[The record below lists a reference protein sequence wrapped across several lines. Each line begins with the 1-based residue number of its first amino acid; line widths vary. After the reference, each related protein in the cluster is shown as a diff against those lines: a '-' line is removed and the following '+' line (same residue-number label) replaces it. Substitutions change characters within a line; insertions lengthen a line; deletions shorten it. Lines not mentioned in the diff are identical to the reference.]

1 MPTRHIAFGA
11 LLATL
16 ALSLAGCQSLRDAA
30 GMERIEPDAFA
41 ISPKPPLV
49 IPPDYNLR
57 PPAPGAPPTN
67 TLDPAEAAEAAVV
80 GMPSSTPP
88 PGHFSMVEQ
97 DLLAKSGAASARN
110 SIRQQITADNRNMQI
125 ADHSFT
131 NQLLF
136 GIYGPS
142 NNADKEV
149 NASAEAARL
158 DAKMTGATTA
168 PTPQD
173 RIHRAQ
179 PQSHDQGWFSNL
191 FDGLF

>member
-1 MPTRHIAFGA
+1 MPTRHIAVGA

-41 ISPKPPLV
+41 ISTKPPLV

-67 TLDPAEAAEAAVV
+67 ALDPAEAAEAAVA
-80 GMPSSTPP
+80 GMPSSAPP

-97 DLLAKSGAASARN
+97 DLLAKSGAASAKD
-110 SIRQQITADNRNMQI
+110 SIRQQIAEDKRNMQI

-142 NNADKEV
+142 NNADKAV
-149 NASAEAARL
+149 NASAEAARFN
-158 DAKMTGATTA
+158 AKITGVTT
-168 PTPQD
+168 PVPQD
-173 RIHRAQ
+173 RIHRAK
-179 PQSHDQGWFSNL
+179 PQSQDQGWFANL

>member
-1 MPTRHIAFGA
+1 MPTRHIAVGA

-16 ALSLAGCQSLRDAA
+16 AFSLAGCQSLRDAA

-67 TLDPAEAAEAAVV
+67 ALDPAEAAEAAVA
-80 GMPSSTPP
+80 GLPSTPPP
-88 PGHFSMVEQ
+88 PGHFSTVEQ
-97 DLLAKSGAASARN
+97 DLLARSGAASAKD
-110 SIRQQITADNRNMQI
+110 SIRQQIAADNHNMQM

-142 NNADKEV
+142 NTADKEV

-158 DAKMTGATTA
+158 QANVSGATA
-168 PTPQD
+168 PLPQD
-173 RIHRAQ
+173 HIHRAK
-179 PQSHDQGWFSNL
+179 PQRQDRGWLSNL